1 MCLIVTRMEMY
12 LHVFSRYIALF
23 MDAHQIVGEIGFEMS
38 GHIDDVTF
46 VEFSVFNVALF
57 LLHMMFVHLFYRCAL

>member
-1 MCLIVTRMEMY
+1 M
-12 LHVFSRYIALF
+12 FFPALF
-23 MDAHQIVGEIGFEMS
+23 MDAHQIVGQIGFEMS

-57 LLHMMFVHLFYRCAL
+57 LLHMMFVHLFLDVHCDKN

>member
-1 MCLIVTRMEMY
+1 
-12 LHVFSRYIALF
+12 
-23 MDAHQIVGEIGFEMS
+23 MDAHQIVGQIGFEMS

-57 LLHMMFVHLFYRCAL
+57 LLHMMFVHLFLDVHCDKN